1 MLVDGGHQ
9 VLRSGLTLG
18 IIGCLD
24 VLQPRVQRHLRV
36 DNHLASAG
44 EVDHHVGPDQCAF
57 VILDR
62 DLSVE
67 LDALAQTRR
76 LEDGLQD
83 QFTPVPLGLAGSAQ
97 CLGQVG
103 GFGSERHV
111 QVGHLL
117 ELLTKGTNLG
127 GFGNL
132 RLLRL
137 GLEFG
142 KLLAERLEECPNLL
156 VADLGEGLRLFGKH
170 GVGKVREMDR
180 ELFLRGNQRVE
191 FLLMRLRVLL
201 DHRLEFPDARL
212 GGGEFATCLDDFG
225 ARRVAFGDQVGV
237 RGPCRCQARLGGL
250 GAGPEA
256 RGLALGLR
264 QGCFGAY
271 EADLQVFEGLQAGLG
286 LRQFLLQACTVN
298 QGALF
303 GLDDGTPGPVGGQ

>member
-1 MLVDGGHQ
+1 MLPKC
-9 VLRSGLTLG
+9 T
-18 IIGCLD
+18 
-24 VLQPRVQRHLRV
+24 
-36 DNHLASAG
+36 
-44 EVDHHVGPDQCAF
+44 
-57 VILDR
+57 
-62 DLSVE
+62 DL
-67 LDALAQTRR
+67 
-76 LEDGLQD
+76 
-83 QFTPVPLGLAGSAQ
+83 
-97 CLGQVG
+97 C
-103 GFGSERHV
+103 
-111 QVGHLL
+111 
-117 ELLTKGTNLG
+117 

-132 RLLRL
+132 RFLGL

-142 KLLAERLEECPNLL
+142 KLLAERLEECTNLL

-225 ARRVAFGDQVGV
+225 ARRVAFGDEVAV
-237 RGPCRCQARLGGL
+237 RAPCRCQARLGGL
-250 GAGPEA
+250 RAGPEA
-256 RGLALGLR
+256 RGLPLGLR
-264 QGCFGAY
+264 QDRLGAF
-271 EADLQVFEGLQAGLG
+271 EACLQVLEGLQAGPC